1 MRGSIS
7 KNILRYALD
16 LGTFRVCYVITLLFE
31 MIAFLDVFSLAM
43 RCAVLSWG
51 VVIFIY
57 NFLIIPRAFQIKYK
71 WLIWL
76 FILVGIITSLV
87 NMSVDFW
94 PNMVFVYHT
103 CVCMFI
109 FFGMYMERDLEKI
122 ESEMIFILKFFVIF
136 AFIFSFFS
144 IVILIFRAQISIGSY
159 YLGIFGNRLIGVY
172 TNSNLLAFSMVVSIV
187 SCDVLTDRYI
197 RDKCCRKVFPVWF
210 INCSRLFS
218 FISLFL
224 SDSNDSFLFI
234 VIYFTVRMFYNIF
247 SNYNKFN
254 LLKLIRGSMIL
265 IVCAIFMLSVSFFAR
280 NICQKAIGIILND
293 VHKVEEPV
301 SDDNNDILPS
311 KPSINSYIPDIKIGR
326 NSSDVSSGRITLF
339 RQGLIIFKA
348 NPLIGI
354 GRGNLLRFSEKYIEG
369 GLCFSDLHN
378 SYLTILVSYGTIG
391 FAVFLMFSIAV
402 AFEVCTFLFQNKDM
416 LSSGVFSKFFA
427 MIISYCVYALFE
439 KAILSEIT
447 FMVVFFWYILGFA
460 VSYIYKRE

>member
-1 MRGSIS
+1 
-7 KNILRYALD
+7 
-16 LGTFRVCYVITLLFE
+16 
-31 MIAFLDVFSLAM
+31 MIAFLDVVSLAG
-43 RCAVLSWG
+43 RCIVLSWG
-51 VVIFIY
+51 IAVFIY
-57 NFLIIPRAFQIKYK
+57 NFLIIPKAFQVKYK

-76 FILVGIITSLV
+76 FVLVGVITSLV

-109 FFGMYMERDLEKI
+109 FFGMYIEGDFEKI
-122 ESEMIFILKFFVIF
+122 ESEMIFVLKLFVLF

-144 IVILIFRAQISIGSY
+144 IVILIFKAQMNVGSY

-187 SCDVLTDRYI
+187 SCDVLSDGHI
-197 RDKCCRKVFPVWF
+197 KNKFSHEIFHLWF
-210 INCSRLFS
+210 LNCARVINFM
-218 FISLFL
+218 SLFL

-234 VIYFTVRMFYNIF
+234 VIYFTVRMFYSIF
-247 SNYNKFN
+247 SNYDTLN
-254 LLKLIRGSMIL
+254 LSGLIRGSMIL
-265 IVCAIFMLSVSFFAR
+265 IVCAVSMLSVSFCAR
-280 NICQKAIGIILND
+280 NICQSAIGVILND

-301 SDDNNDILPS
+301 SDDNNDILPNQ
-311 KPSINSYIPDIKIGR
+311 PSINSYIPDIKVGR

-339 RQGLIIFKA
+339 KQGLIIFKA

-354 GRGNLLRFSEKYIEG
+354 GRGNLLKFSEKYIEG

-378 SYLTILVSYGTIG
+378 SYLTILISYGTIG
-391 FAVFLMFSIAV
+391 FAIFLMFSAAV
-402 AFEVCTFLFQNKDM
+402 AFEVCAFLFQNKNM
-416 LSSGVFSKFFA
+416 PCSGVFSKLFA
-427 MIISYCVYALFE
+427 IIVSYCVYALFE

-460 VSYIYKRE
+460 VSYVYKEN